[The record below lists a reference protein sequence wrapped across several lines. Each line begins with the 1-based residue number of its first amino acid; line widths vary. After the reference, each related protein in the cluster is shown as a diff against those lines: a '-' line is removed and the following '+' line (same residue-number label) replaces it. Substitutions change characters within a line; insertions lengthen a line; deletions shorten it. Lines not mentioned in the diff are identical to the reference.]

1 MNNTMNN
8 QISTEDYKKLL
19 EIAKDLAKKNFKETH
34 DAQRATDFQAGLEKM
49 LDICFFAD
57 YKKNNQ

>member
-1 MNNTMNN
+1 MNN
-8 QISTEDYKKLL
+8 QITTEDYKKLL
-19 EIAKDLAKKNFKETH
+19 EIKNKLVAQNLEETH

-57 YKKNNQ
+57 YKKDNK

>member
-1 MNNTMNN
+1 MNNAIN
-8 QISTEDYKKLL
+8 TEDYKKLL
-19 EIAKDLAKKNFKETH
+19 EIAKDLAKKNFEETH

-57 YKKNNQ
+57 YKKDNQ